1 MKLTA
6 AIIVAA
12 GFGTRMQLDR
22 PKQFHLLGG
31 IPILARTVRV
41 FAAHPEIDRI
51 VVVVPEDH
59 LPESRQ
65 MLARHGIDLK
75 DIELIAGG
83 RRRQDSVQA
92 GLAALDSGVDLV
104 LVHDGARPLVSAAVI
119 DRCLD
124 SARHDGAA
132 VAAVPVNDTLK
143 RGGDDGWVVE
153 TVSRTSLWQAQTPQ
167 AARRDLLEQAFREN
181 GEEDV
186 TDEASLLERAAIP
199 VRLIAGEAGNLKIT
213 RLEDLA
219 LAESLL
225 QRRTGGLRI
234 GHGYDA
240 HRFSENRALVLG
252 GVSVPYHLGLAGHS
266 DADVLTH
273 ALCDALLGAAGKG
286 DIGHHFPDTDQRFA
300 GISSIILLE
309 EVVRLMNSAGYTLTN
324 ADITIVCQAPR
335 LVPYLEEMRNRLA
348 TACQTEPMVMNIKAT
363 TTEKMGFTGRG
374 EGIGCHAVVLL
385 QAV

>member
-6 AIIVAA
+6 AIIAAA

-31 IPILARTVRV
+31 IPILARTAGV
-41 FAAHPEIDRI
+41 FAAHPRIDRI

-65 MLARHGIDLK
+65 MFARHGLDLTN
-75 DIELIAGG
+75 IELIAGG

-92 GLAALDSGVDLV
+92 GLAALDAGVDLV

-124 SARHDGAA
+124 AARRDGAA
-132 VAAVPVNDTLK
+132 IAAVPVNDTLK
-143 RGGDDGWVVE
+143 RGDDDGWVAA
-153 TVSRTSLWQAQTPQ
+153 TVSRASLWQAQTPQ

-181 GEEDV
+181 GETDV

-213 RLEDLA
+213 HPEDLA

-225 QRRTGGLRI
+225 RRRTGQLRI

-252 GVSVPYHLGLAGHS
+252 GVSVPYQLGLAGHS

-273 ALCDALLGAAGKG
+273 ALCDALLGATGQG
-286 DIGHHFPDTDQRFA
+286 DIGRHFPDTDQGFA

-309 EVVRLMNSAGYTLTN
+309 EVIRLVNSAGYTLTN

-335 LVPYLEEMRNRLA
+335 LAPYLEEMRNRLA
-348 TACQTEPMVMNIKAT
+348 TACQTEPMAINIKAT

>member
-41 FAAHPEIDRI
+41 FAAHPGINRI

-65 MLARHGIDLK
+65 MLARHGLDLK

-124 SARHDGAA
+124 TARRDGAA

-143 RGGDDGWVVE
+143 RGDDDGWVVE

-181 GEEDV
+181 GEADV

-213 RLEDLA
+213 RPEDLA

-273 ALCDALLGAAGKG
+273 ALCDALLGAAGKE
-286 DIGHHFPDTDQRFA
+286 DIGHHFPDTDQRLA

-335 LVPYLEEMRNRLA
+335 LAPYLEEMRNRLA

>member
-6 AIIVAA
+6 AIIAAA

-41 FAAHPEIDRI
+41 FAAHPGIDRI

-65 MLARHGIDLK
+65 MFARHGLDMAE
-75 DIELIAGG
+75 IELIAGG
-83 RRRQDSVQA
+83 RRRQDSVRA
-92 GLAALDSGVDLV
+92 GLAALDAGVDLV

-124 SARHDGAA
+124 TARRDGTA

-143 RGGDDGWVVE
+143 RGSDDGWVVE

-167 AARRDLLEQAFREN
+167 AARRDLLEQAFRQN
-181 GEEDV
+181 GEADV

-199 VRLIAGEAGNLKIT
+199 VRLVAGEAGNLKIT
-213 RLEDLA
+213 RPEDLA

-252 GVSVPYHLGLAGHS
+252 GVSVPYQLGLAGHS

-309 EVVRLMNSAGYTLTN
+309 EVVRLVNSAGYILTN

-335 LVPYLEEMRNRLA
+335 LAPYLEEMRNRLA

-385 QAV
+385 QAA